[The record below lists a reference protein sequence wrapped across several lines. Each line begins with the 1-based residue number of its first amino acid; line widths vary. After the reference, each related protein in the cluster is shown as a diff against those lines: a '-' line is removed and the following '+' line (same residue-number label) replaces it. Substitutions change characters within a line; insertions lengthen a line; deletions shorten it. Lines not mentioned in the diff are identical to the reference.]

1 MGTTLLRI
9 LLSILFIG
17 WIVYGIRITVDTNR
31 KFFNKGDGIS
41 QDEWMKKIRK
51 IHLRKVFTGLF
62 AVLIIVLTLIFVNS
76 QLI

>member
-17 WIVYGIRITVDTNR
+17 WIVYGIRITIDTNR
-31 KFFNKGDGIS
+31 KFFNKEDGIS
-41 QDEWMKKIRK
+41 QDEWTKKMRK
-51 IHLRKVFTGLF
+51 AHLRKIFTGLF
-62 AVLIIVLTLIFVNS
+62 VVLIIVLTLIFVNS